1 MFNLFGK
8 VQVFV
13 FRLTH
18 GKGMTSMRGM
28 PILLLN
34 SVGRKTGKKRT
45 TPLMYLRNG
54 ENYVII
60 ASNNGRDKHPSWF
73 HNIRNSSQVEIEV
86 PGNRLEVIPSIATE
100 TDKEQLWSQ
109 LISKA
114 PFYEAYRKG
123 TTRVIP
129 MIVLQPCLSQIS

>member
-1 MFNLFGK
+1 MVNLFMK
-8 VQVFV
+8 LQVFV

-18 GKGMTSMRGM
+18 GKGMAFMRGM

-34 SVGRKTGKKRT
+34 SVGRKTGKKRA
-45 TPLMYLRNG
+45 TPLMYLRDG

-60 ASNNGRDKHPSWF
+60 ASNNGSDKNPAWF
-73 HNIRNSSQVEIEV
+73 YNISNSPQVEIEV
-86 PGNRLEVIPSIATE
+86 PGNTLEVIPAIASETE
-100 TDKEQLWSQ
+100 KERLWSQ
-109 LISKA
+109 LIAKA

-129 MIVLQPCLSQIS
+129 MIVLQPR